1 MIFDDRTSV
10 TRQSQAAFTAANLSE
25 IDLEKLHG
33 VRPRLTLADV
43 GVALTR
49 SGGGS
54 RFQRARL
61 CHGSGRSRMR
71 KIGLLC

>member
-33 VRPRLTLADV
+33 VRPRLTLAGAGRCWRGANTQWR
-43 GVALTR
+43 GVAIPAGPTLPWKRT
-49 SGGGS
+49 
-54 RFQRARL
+54 FANA
-61 CHGSGRSRMR
+61 
-71 KIGLLC
+71 